1 LCCRPSPVTDVTDL
15 QCGFWEAC
23 IVKAKTMVVLLI
35 VSLLWSAA
43 DGAIVPSRMVLG
55 VNTQLQQAARHDHA
69 IHHQSHGCCPEPE
82 PAPVPPM
89 VLTAPAMPCA
99 RGHVCCVRPGSGN
112 VPTLPPGNADNRTQ
126 EAIPPASCSIVH
138 QGHQIC
144 SSAQDAVCDV
154 RKPSALGTVL
164 RI

>member
-1 LCCRPSPVTDVTDL
+1 
-15 QCGFWEAC
+15 
-23 IVKAKTMVVLLI
+23 MVVLLI

-89 VLTAPAMPCA
+89 VLTAPAIPCA
-99 RGHVCCVRPGSGN
+99 PGHVCCVRPGSGN
-112 VPTLPPGNADNRTQ
+112 LPTLPPGNADNRTQ
-126 EAIPPASCSIVH
+126 EAIPPASCSIVD
-138 QGHQIC
+138 QGHQIGE
-144 SSAQDAVCDV
+144 ANDV
-154 RKPSALGTVL
+154 VVTAAALPIEQGLQPRCVADVAKNLDHGL
-164 RI
+164 RQGHRGPTRSFSVRR